1 MKRRRPQGPTSR
13 IVDGQL
19 RRPVPPG
26 QITDLVLVQRLREL
40 VWRRERKRCHYCQ
53 AKLIL
58 RMATLDHK
66 IPQSKGGETSIE
78 NCVCACLDC
87 NQLKADS
94 DYDTFLQGPGLARLA
109 GGGNGQ
115 GDRS

>member
-1 MKRRRPQGPTSR
+1 MTAIDVS
-13 IVDGQL
+13 I
-19 RRPVPPG
+19 
-26 QITDLVLVQRLREL
+26 
-40 VWRRERKRCHYCQ
+40 
-53 AKLIL
+53 LIGASAL
-58 RMATLDHK
+58 T
-66 IPQSKGGETSIE
+66 GGLIGGLIAGAIE
-78 NCVCACLDC
+78 HWHCVCACLDC